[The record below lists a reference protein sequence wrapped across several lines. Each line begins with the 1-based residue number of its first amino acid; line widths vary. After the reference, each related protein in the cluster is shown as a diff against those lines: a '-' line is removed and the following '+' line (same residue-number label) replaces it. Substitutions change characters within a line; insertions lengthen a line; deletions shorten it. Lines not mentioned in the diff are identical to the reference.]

1 MMEDKKEHPLLT
13 RFPDDAD
20 WEEFDNL
27 SLLRQCLVRGIPSE
41 EISRDNKILLLQ
53 NFSKKH
59 VTEIRKIPWR
69 RSPSRFTREEK
80 SLRLNKATYQIA
92 KAKNTSNANK
102 TVFWTEFTLSDEKG
116 STCVVAFKEV
126 PSCTCP
132 SQPTLLPAATT
143 EVAAVTATTTT
154 TTITPGVPT
163 PKANIVHQYIERKEK
178 DDHGVSSSSSFNKQ
192 ADRDTRVTDNSGVNQ
207 RPSHTSQSSSLL
219 SSSSSN
225 IPTLSQSNTNEQ
237 ELLISS
243 HSQQTSTSKDI
254 LPQLK
259 SPTPASAVSLQRS
272 TSAPPTS
279 NSEPMRLELKQ
290 HKAQERAE
298 KSPRGVS
305 QDCNPA
311 PAKSLS
317 SVPSA
322 HYPNSNASAPRANTP
337 EQAGP
342 TPVLSADGVDSRN
355 AAATTAAF
363 TAQTATP
370 VSPDD
375 IPGNVGCSSPA
386 SVTDADVHRRKVAR
400 LVRKC
405 RHLERKSARIGKH
418 VKRGMDKIDR
428 EYKLELMMLKEKR
441 KIKYI
446 RIEKKWE
453 HDLKG
458 LKHQREKLEEK
469 LKDLD

>member
-1 MMEDKKEHPLLT
+1 MTEDTKEHPLLT

-27 SLLRQCLVRGIPSE
+27 SLLRQCLIRDIPSE
-41 EISRDNKILLLQ
+41 EISRDNKIRLLQ

-69 RSPSRFTREEK
+69 RSPSRVTREEK
-80 SLRLNKATYQIA
+80 SLRLNKLPYQVA
-92 KAKNTSNANK
+92 QVKDRSSLDR
-102 TVFWTEFTLSDEKG
+102 TVLWKDFTLRDEKKV
-116 STCVVAFKEV
+116 TCVVAFKEI

-132 SQPTLLPAATT
+132 SQPTLVPAAATT
-143 EVAAVTATTTT
+143 TAT
-154 TTITPGVPT
+154 IALEVPT
-163 PKANIVHQYIERKEK
+163 PTANIVQQSIERKEK
-178 DDHGVSSSSSFNKQ
+178 DDHGVGSSSSSKKQ
-192 ADRDTRVTDNSGVNQ
+192 ADRNTQVNDKPEVSQ
-207 RPSHTSQSSSLL
+207 RPSQSPSLL

-225 IPTLSQSNTNEQ
+225 LPTPSQSTTNEQ
-237 ELLISS
+237 ELLIPP
-243 HSQQTSTSKDI
+243 HTQQASTSKDI

-259 SPTPASAVSLQRS
+259 GPNPAAAVSLQRS

-290 HKAQERAE
+290 HEAQEQAQ
-298 KSPRGVS
+298 KSPQSVS

-311 PAKSLS
+311 SAKFLS
-317 SVPSA
+317 SVPSI
-322 HYPNSNASAPRANTP
+322 HHPNSNASAPHANTP

-342 TPVLSADGVDSRN
+342 TPVLSANGVDAHNS
-355 AAATTAAF
+355 AATTAAV
-363 TAQTATP
+363 TAQTAPP
-370 VSPDD
+370 VSTDD
-375 IPGNVGCSSPA
+375 IPGDLGCSSPV
-386 SVTDADVHRRKVAR
+386 SNPDTDVLKKQAAR

-405 RHLERKSARIGKH
+405 RHLERKSARIEKH
-418 VKRGMDKIDR
+418 LKRGMDKIDR
-428 EYKLELMMLKEKR
+428 EYKIELMKLKEKR
-441 KIKYI
+441 KIKYM

-453 HDLKG
+453 HDMKA